1 MRDYNLDKE
10 TMATMPDKPFLT
22 VFPMVEIK
30 LEDLTDNEKTIFVY
44 IMNEMNDKG
53 ECELLIKDLER
64 VFKMT
69 TEEIDEATDRLKRR
83 KLLEYARPATDIDEG
98 EIMLYK
104 VTYKGIYEEV
114 KLDE

>member
-1 MRDYNLDKE
+1 MRNCNLDKE
-10 TMATMPDKPFLT
+10 TMAMMSDKPFLT
-22 VFPMVEIK
+22 AFPIFAIDS
-30 LEDLTDNEKTIFVY
+30 EDMTNNEKIIFIYLLSEV
-44 IMNEMNDKG
+44 NSRG
-53 ECELLIKDLER
+53 ECELHIKDLER

>member
-1 MRDYNLDKE
+1 MKNHYDLNDE
-10 TMATMPDKPFLT
+10 TMAMRFEKPFLT
-22 VFPMVEIK
+22 TFPTFAIDS
-30 LEDLTDNEKTIFVY
+30 EDMTNNEKIIFIYLMSKV
-44 IMNEMNDKG
+44 NRCG

-98 EIMLYK
+98 EVMLYK
-104 VTYKGIYEEV
+104 VTHKEINLEV
-114 KLDE
+114 N

>member
-1 MRDYNLDKE
+1 MRDYDLDKE
-10 TMATMPDKPFLT
+10 TMEMMPDKPFLAI
-22 VFPMVEIK
+22 FPKFVIDS
-30 LEDLTDNEKTIFVY
+30 EDMTNNEKIIFIY
-44 IMNEMNDKG
+44 LMSELNGKG
-53 ECELLIKDLER
+53 ECELLMKDLER
-64 VFKMT
+64 LFKMT

-104 VTYKGIYEEV
+104 VNYKGIYKEV

>member
-1 MRDYNLDKE
+1 MRDYDLDKE
-10 TMATMPDKPFLT
+10 TTEMMLDKPFLT
-22 VFPMVEIK
+22 AFPMFAINS
-30 LEDLTDNEKTIFVY
+30 EDMTNNEKIIFIYLMGEV
-44 IMNEMNDKG
+44 DSRG
-53 ECELLIKDLER
+53 ECELLMKDLER

-83 KLLEYARPATDIDEG
+83 KILEYARPATDIDGG

-104 VTYKGIYEEV
+104 VTYKRNYEEV

>member
-1 MRDYNLDKE
+1 MRDYDLDKE
-10 TMATMPDKPFLT
+10 TMAMIPDKPFLT
-22 VFPMVEIK
+22 VFPTFAIDS
-30 LEDLTDNEKTIFVY
+30 EDMTNNEKIIFIYLMSEV
-44 IMNEMNDKG
+44 NSRE
-53 ECELLIKDLER
+53 ECKLLMKDLER

>member
-1 MRDYNLDKE
+1 MRDYDFDKE
-10 TMATMPDKPFLT
+10 ITEMMPDKQFLT
-22 VFPMVEIK
+22 VFPTFAIDS
-30 LEDLTDNEKTIFVY
+30 EDMTNNEKIIFIYLMSEV
-44 IMNEMNDKG
+44 NSRG
-53 ECELLIKDLER
+53 ECELLMKDLER

-83 KLLEYARPATDIDEG
+83 KLLEYARPATDIDDG